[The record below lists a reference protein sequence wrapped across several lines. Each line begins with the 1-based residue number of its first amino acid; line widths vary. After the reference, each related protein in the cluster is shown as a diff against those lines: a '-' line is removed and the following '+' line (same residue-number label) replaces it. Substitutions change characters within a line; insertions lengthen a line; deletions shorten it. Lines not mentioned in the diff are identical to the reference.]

1 MVHLFL
7 EVFTSWDTKDT
18 IRSAKKWSERNCRH
32 NSLCVLPSFF
42 CEERENRKKTR
53 AYLPIVS
60 NFFFVLRGFVCMARY
75 TTKTWA
81 CFVPYNNQG
90 NMLKLLDVEGWI
102 CLKVCRLWLTIIY
115 VCLQVL
121 IFKNIW
127 LSHFWVRQSQRRL
140 MGIWV

>member
-1 MVHLFL
+1 MYADLCCGIYRFFFSFLQVVQTAIFRDDLVYGRSLMVHLFL

-60 NFFFVLRGFVCMARY
+60 NFFLFFGVLSVWRG
-75 TTKTWA
+75 T
-81 CFVPYNNQG
+81 Q
-90 NMLKLLDVEGWI
+90 LKLGRVLCHIIIKAI
-102 CLKVCRLWLTIIY
+102 C
-115 VCLQVL
+115 
-121 IFKNIW
+121 
-127 LSHFWVRQSQRRL
+127 
-140 MGIWV
+140 